1 MDRNLKDYGLLLL
14 KGMGMGAADVV
25 PGVSGGNDSQQE
37 VGIYRFPESGDLTG
51 EE

>member
-25 PGVSGGNDSQQE
+25 PGVSGGTTVS
-37 VGIYRFPESGDLTG
+37 VCVRTA
-51 EE
+51 